1 MCSVFSQYFDKIL
14 IANRGEIAC
23 RVIRTCRRLGIKT
36 VAIFS
41 EPDRYSVH
49 VTMADEAVC
58 VGPAASSASYLNIPN
73 ILKAVKDTGAQ
84 AVHPG
89 YGFLSEN
96 RRFQEALAEAGVKFI
111 GPGTEAIQAMGD
123 KISSKKIAKQAGVN
137 IIPGYLGAIHNDDD
151 LIRIAREVGY
161 PVMIKASA
169 GGGGKGM
176 RIAYDDAEAV
186 DGYRLSKAEAM
197 SSFGDDTMFVEKY
210 IEEPRHIELQ
220 LLADSHGNAVYLNER
235 ECSVQRRNQ
244 KVIEE
249 APSTFLT
256 PDTRRAMGEQAV
268 ALAKAVG
275 YESAGTCEFLVDKHR
290 NFYFLE
296 MNTRLQVEHPV
307 TEAITGLDLVEHM
320 IRVATG
326 EPLSFQQQDVQLK
339 GWALESRVYAEDPL
353 RGFLPSI
360 GKLVRYVEPSGEGV
374 RVDSGVREGSDISV
388 YYDPMISKLITY
400 ADTRDGALAR
410 MRQALDEYVI
420 RGVTHNINF
429 LRSLCDHPRF
439 IRGDL
444 TTAFIPEEYPDGYK
458 GATMEDD
465 DVTVLLGTAVA
476 VRAQQVLGGMSSGAG
491 SGNGSG
497 GWDTAAAES
506 RFEASVGEMMVT
518 WAGRTFRVRAKVD
531 RQQLAMLEM
540 ELQVDELP
548 QQQQQ
553 EQQQDGSSDQHQQQ
567 QQQPLLHSKGRFSTT
582 YQLGTTVVTA
592 TYSSHDTNAAT
603 NNKSTLP
610 SSKASSSS
618 SSSQPTTHTL
628 QVLHLS
634 ESTNKLQLITRG
646 TAFTLRTHTPLQ
658 HSLTA
663 HMPVHP
669 PLDTS
674 KQVLSPMPG
683 VVFSVK
689 VSVGEEVVAGQEVCV
704 VEAMKMQNALRV
716 SGSGKVK
723 AVLVKQGQTVSA
735 DQVLIELE

>member
-1 MCSVFSQYFDKIL
+1 MWQYFDKIL

-49 VTMADEAVC
+49 VTLADEAVC

-73 ILKAVKDTGAQ
+73 ILRAVKESGAQ

-137 IIPGYLGAIHNDDD
+137 IIPGYLGAINDDD
-151 LIRIAREVGY
+151 ELIRIAREVGY

-176 RIAYDDAEAV
+176 RIAYNDQEAL

-210 IEEPRHIELQ
+210 IEEPRHIEIQ
-220 LLADSHGNAVYLNER
+220 LLADAHGNAVYLNER

-256 PDTRRAMGEQAV
+256 PETRRAMGEQAV

-290 NFYFLE
+290 RFYFLE

-326 EPLSFQQQDVQLK
+326 EPLSFGQKDVQLK
-339 GWALESRVYAEDPL
+339 GWAFESRVYAEDPL

-360 GKLVRYVEPSGEGV
+360 GKLVRYVEPRGEGV

-400 ADTRDGALAR
+400 AATRNEALAL
-410 MRQALDEYVI
+410 MRKALDEYVI
-420 RGVTHNINF
+420 RGVTHNVNF

-439 IRGDL
+439 IRGEL
-444 TTAFIPEEYPDGYK
+444 STAFIPEEYPDGYK
-458 GATMEDD
+458 GATMSEE
-465 DVTVLLGTAVA
+465 DVTVLLGAAVA
-476 VRAQQVLGGMSSGAG
+476 IRARQVSDSEDIHAIGEADVERL
-491 SGNGSG
+491 
-497 GWDTAAAES
+497 
-506 RFEASVGEMMVT
+506 RASVGAMVVS
-518 WAGRTFRVRAKVD
+518 WAGRTFEVRATVERPYVTPLDVK
-531 RQQLAMLEM
+531 
-540 ELQVDELP
+540 LQIDELP
-548 QQQQQ
+548 QQPAQQQ
-553 EQQQDGSSDQHQQQ
+553 LLDGSNNQSHE
-567 QQQPLLHSKGRFSTT
+567 LLHATGSLTT
-582 YQLGTTVVTA
+582 AYRVGDTVVTIAYRPDADDDSTNPA
-592 TYSSHDTNAAT
+592 TTNA
-603 NNKSTLP
+603 
-610 SSKASSSS
+610 
-618 SSSQPTTHTL
+618 TTHTL
-628 QVLHLS
+628 QVLQLS
-634 ESTNKLQLITRG
+634 AASNKLQLITRG

-658 HSLTA
+658 HALQA
-663 HMPVHP
+663 YMPIHAPV
-669 PLDTS
+669 DTS

-689 VSVGEEVVAGQEVCV
+689 VAEGDEVSAGQEVCV
-704 VEAMKMQNALRV
+704 VEAMKMQNALRAA
-716 SGSGKVK
+716 GSGRVK
-723 AVLVKQGQTVSA
+723 KVLVQQGQTVSA

>member
-1 MCSVFSQYFDKIL
+1 
-14 IANRGEIAC
+14 
-23 RVIRTCRRLGIKT
+23 
-36 VAIFS
+36 
-41 EPDRYSVH
+41 
-49 VTMADEAVC
+49 MADEAVC
-58 VGPAASSASYLNIPN
+58 VGPAASSASYLNIPA
-73 ILKAVKDTGAQ
+73 ILKAVRDTGAQ

-123 KISSKKIAKQAGVN
+123 KISSKKIAKAAGVN
-137 IIPGYLGAIHNDDD
+137 IIPGYLGAINGDDE
-151 LIRIAREVGY
+151 LLRIAREVGY

-176 RIAYDDAEAV
+176 RIAYSDEEAL

-210 IEEPRHIELQ
+210 IEEPRHIEIQ
-220 LLADSHGNAVYLNER
+220 LLADAHGNAVYLNER

-256 PDTRRAMGEQAV
+256 RETRRAMGEQAV

-290 NFYFLE
+290 RFYFLE

-326 EPLSFQQQDVQLK
+326 EPLSFAQSDVQLK

-360 GKLVRYVEPSGEGV
+360 GKLVRYVEPRGEGV

-400 ADTRDGALAR
+400 GADRGEALAL
-410 MRQALDEYVI
+410 MRKALDEYVI
-420 RGVTHNINF
+420 RGVTHNVNF

-439 IRGDL
+439 IRGDI
-444 TTAFIPEEYPDGYK
+444 TTAFIPEEYPDGYS
-458 GATMEDD
+458 GATMGDD
-465 DVTVLLGTAVA
+465 DITVLLGVAVA
-476 VRAQQVLGGMSSGAG
+476 VRMRQQAS
-491 SGNGSG
+491 
-497 GWDTAAAES
+497 TASKAD
-506 RFEASVGEMMVT
+506 RREAFKRSVSETIVS
-518 WAGRTFRVRAKVD
+518 WARRTFRVQAQIAAPYLTPLD
-531 RQQLAMLEM
+531 ML
-540 ELQVDELP
+540 LQVDELP
-548 QQQQQ
+548 S
-553 EQQQDGSSDQHQQQ
+553 EQQSEEDGAQQQ
-567 QQQPLLHSKGRFSTT
+567 QQQTQQPQLLHSKGQLSTT
-582 YQLGTTVVTA
+582 YNIGDTVVTVA
-592 TYSSHDTNAAT
+592 YANSGAKQDGAGYT
-603 NNKSTLP
+603 P
-610 SSKASSSS
+610 AS
-618 SSSQPTTHTL
+618 THTL
-628 QVLHLS
+628 QVLQLS
-634 ESTNKLQLITRG
+634 AASNKLQLITRG

-658 HSLTA
+658 HALQA
-663 HMPVHP
+663 HMPVHAP
-669 PLDTS
+669 VDTS

-689 VSVGEEVVAGQEVCV
+689 VKEGDEVVAGQEVCV
-704 VEAMKMQNALRV
+704 VEAMKMQNALRAA
-716 SGSGKVK
+716 GGGRVK
-723 AVLVKQGQTVSA
+723 KVLVKQGQTVSA

>member
-1 MCSVFSQYFDKIL
+1 MPCLPTLCAHTVSLFLFSPLLHQYFDKIL

-23 RVIRTCRRLGIKT
+23 VVIRTCRRLGIKT

-73 ILKAVKDTGAQ
+73 ILQAVKDTGAQ

-123 KISSKKIAKQAGVN
+123 KISSKKIAKEANVS
-137 IIPGYLGAIHNDDD
+137 IIPGYLGAINGDDE
-151 LIRIAREVGY
+151 LLRIANEIGY

-210 IEEPRHIELQ
+210 IEEPRHIEIQ
-220 LLADSHGNAVYLNER
+220 LLADAHGNAVYLNER

-320 IRVATG
+320 IRVAAG
-326 EPLSFQQQDVQLK
+326 QPLSFAQKDVRLE

-360 GKLVRYVEPSGEGV
+360 GKLVRYVEPRGEGV

-400 ADTRDGALAR
+400 APTRNEALAR
-410 MRQALDEYVI
+410 MRAALDQYVI

-444 TTAFIPEEYPDGYK
+444 STAFIPEEYPDGYK
-458 GATMEDD
+458 GAEMSDED
-465 DVTVLLGTAVA
+465 VVVLLGTAVA
-476 VRAQQVLGGMSSGAG
+476 VRARQALGVLGEAG
-491 SGNGSG
+491 G
-497 GWDTAAAES
+497 GWD
-506 RFEASVGEMMVT
+506 GEC
-518 WAGRTFRVRAKVD
+518 GR
-531 RQQLAMLEM
+531 
-540 ELQVDELP
+540 
-548 QQQQQ
+548 
-553 EQQQDGSSDQHQQQ
+553 
-567 QQQPLLHSKGRFSTT
+567 
-582 YQLGTTVVTA
+582 
-592 TYSSHDTNAAT
+592 
-603 NNKSTLP
+603 
-610 SSKASSSS
+610 
-618 SSSQPTTHTL
+618 
-628 QVLHLS
+628 
-634 ESTNKLQLITRG
+634 
-646 TAFTLRTHTPLQ
+646 
-658 HSLTA
+658 
-663 HMPVHP
+663 
-669 PLDTS
+669 
-674 KQVLSPMPG
+674 
-683 VVFSVK
+683 
-689 VSVGEEVVAGQEVCV
+689 EEVGGECRCDGCDVAGS
-704 VEAMKMQNALRV
+704 NV
-716 SGSGKVK
+716 S
-723 AVLVKQGQTVSA
+723 SA
-735 DQVLIELE
+735 GEGHQ

>member
-1 MCSVFSQYFDKIL
+1 MSEQYFDKIL

-49 VTMADEAVC
+49 VTLADEAIC

-73 ILKAVKDTGAQ
+73 ILRAVKETGAQ

-123 KISSKKIAKQAGVN
+123 KISSKKIAKEAGVN
-137 IIPGYLGAIHNDDD
+137 IIPGYLGAINNDDE
-151 LIRIAREVGY
+151 LLRIAREVGY

-176 RIAYDDAEAV
+176 RIAYDDREAV

-210 IEEPRHIELQ
+210 IEEPRHIEIQ
-220 LLADSHGNAVYLNER
+220 LLADAHGNAVYLNER

-256 PDTRRAMGEQAV
+256 PATRRAMGEQAV

-290 NFYFLE
+290 QFYFLE

-326 EPLSFQQQDVQLK
+326 EPLSFKQRDVQLK

-360 GKLVRYVEPSGEGV
+360 GKLVRYVEPRGEGV

-400 ADTRDGALAR
+400 GQDRNEALAL
-410 MRQALDEYVI
+410 MRKALDEYVI
-420 RGVTHNINF
+420 RGVTHNVNF

-439 IRGDL
+439 IRGEL
-444 TTAFIPEEYPDGYK
+444 STAFIPEEYPDGYK
-458 GATMEDD
+458 GATMSEDD
-465 DVTVLLGTAVA
+465 LTVLLGTAVA
-476 VRAQQVLGGMSSGAG
+476 IRARQALDTMAVRDVWDVEAQTRL
-491 SGNGSG
+491 
-497 GWDTAAAES
+497 D
-506 RFEASVGEMMVT
+506 ASVGEMVVS
-518 WAGRTFRVRAKVD
+518 WAGRTFQVRAKVN
-531 RQQLAMLEM
+531 RPFATMLHM

-548 QQQQQ
+548 QPQQP
-553 EQQQDGSSDQHQQQ
+553 QQDEHDHAQQPQQQ
-567 QQQPLLHSKGRFSTT
+567 QQLPLLHSRGRLSTA
-582 YQLGTTVVTA
+582 YQIGATVVTVTYEADKRDNNTKRRTA
-592 TYSSHDTNAAT
+592 TERGPLSLSADA
-603 NNKSTLP
+603 P
-610 SSKASSSS
+610 
-618 SSSQPTTHTL
+618 THTL
-628 QVLHLS
+628 QVLQLS
-634 ESTNKLQLITRG
+634 AASNKLQLITRG
-646 TAFTLRTHTPLQ
+646 TSFTLRTHTPLQ
-658 HSLTA
+658 HALQA
-663 HMPVHP
+663 HMPVHAP
-669 PLDTS
+669 VDTS

-683 VVFSVK
+683 VVYSVK
-689 VSVGEEVVAGQEVCV
+689 VSEGDEVVAGQEVAV
-704 VEAMKMQNALRV
+704 VEAMKMQNALRAA
-716 SGSGKVK
+716 GNGRVK
-723 AVLVKQGQTVSA
+723 KVLVKQGQTVSA
-735 DQVLIELE
+735 DEVLIELE